1 MEEEGR
7 TIFRESDYRHTCVS
21 CLVNKVKW
29 DINQRGICVS
39 LCDDC
44 LRDLVSQIERKGL
57 AMEVKMHFYYHKDH
71 RGRIHVQ
78 NAVMGYLGQH
88 HVHTPE
94 EFEEWKKG
102 ISEDCL
108 HEGPVDDCNCGLEPG
123 EARSHDGHLYQV
135 TKMKATQC

>member
-1 MEEEGR
+1 M
-7 TIFRESDYRHTCVS
+7 
-21 CLVNKVKW
+21 VNKVKW

-44 LRDLVSQIERKGL
+44 LRDLISQIERKGL
-57 AMEVKMHFYYHKDH
+57 AMEIKMHFYYHKDRQEKYESSG
-71 RGRIHVQ
+71 RGRIDKQSLIHVQ
-78 NAVMGYLGQH
+78 NAVMGHLGQH

-108 HEGPVDDCNCGLEPG
+108 HEGPVNDCDCGLEPG
-123 EARSHDGHLYQV
+123 EARSHDGQV
-135 TKMKATQC
+135 TKIKET